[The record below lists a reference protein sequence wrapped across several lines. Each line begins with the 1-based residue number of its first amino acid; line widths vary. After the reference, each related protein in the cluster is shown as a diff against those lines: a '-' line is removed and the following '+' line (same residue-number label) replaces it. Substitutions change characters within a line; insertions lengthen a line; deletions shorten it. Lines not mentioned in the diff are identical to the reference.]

1 MTTQERDGA
10 QDRALEPTQS
20 ATEPPDAE
28 AAPPTGA
35 VQSRPP
41 QPNSLWR
48 AALLAARFLAIAFA
62 LLFAGSILWATA
74 YRFVGPPGSFI
85 MLDRALKGAEVRRDW
100 VPLSAISPHLVRA
113 VIAGE
118 DSKFCSHQG
127 FDIEAIEKAARDNKS
142 GKKRRGA
149 STLTQQTAKN
159 AFLWNEGGWLRKGVE
174 TWFAALLDALWPK
187 RRVMEVYLNLA
198 EWGDGLFG
206 AEAAAQGRFGKSA
219 RALTKQEAALL
230 AAVLPSPN
238 KWRVDPP
245 GPYVKRRA
253 ATLRKRM
260 DIVARDGLAVCA
272 LPL

>member
-1 MTTQERDGA
+1 MTTGA
-10 QDRALEPTQS
+10 QEGAPETPQS
-20 ATEPPDAE
+20 EAEPPKAE
-28 AAPPTGA
+28 GAPPPA
-35 VQSRPP
+35 AAESRPM
-41 QPNSLWR
+41 QPNSPGR
-48 AALLAARFLAIAFA
+48 AALVAVRSLAIVFA
-62 LLFAGSILWATA
+62 ALFAVSILWAGA

-85 MLDRALKGAEVRRDW
+85 MLDRAMKGADVRRDW

-127 FDIEAIEKAARDNKS
+127 FDIEAIEKAARDNKR

-159 AFLWNEGGWLRKGVE
+159 AFLWNEGGWVRKGVE
-174 TWFAALLDALWPK
+174 TWFAALIDTLWPK

-206 AEAAAQGRFGKSA
+206 AEAAARSRFGKSA

-260 DIVARDGLAVCA
+260 DIVARDGLADCA